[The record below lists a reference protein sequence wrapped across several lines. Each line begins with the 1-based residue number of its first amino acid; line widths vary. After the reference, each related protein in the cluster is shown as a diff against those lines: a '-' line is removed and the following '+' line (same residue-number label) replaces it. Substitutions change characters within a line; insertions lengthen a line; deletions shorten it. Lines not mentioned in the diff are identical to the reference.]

1 MICFS
6 SLWWIEEHLWRSWGQ
21 CGRLSWPHQKT
32 FQHGCSWSVIWYQ
45 FYKIFTTD
53 CSKEFYKTRKLQ
65 LKAQSKRY
73 YRQCHGWMEG
83 WESWTSYSPPL
94 LQCVCNK
101 LQDRI
106 QLKFSRARHNVLF
119 ILSVI
124 HQPTSWLA
132 SRQLTR
138 CFMISNQLGASLL
151 VTSYCFLCSQLGVF
165 QLVNHPPLVKIIV
178 PTGRLLHNDLV

>member
-21 CGRLSWPHQKT
+21 CGRLSWPHQGT

-124 HQPTSWLA
+124 HLP
-132 SRQLTR
+132 
-138 CFMISNQLGASLL
+138 
-151 VTSYCFLCSQLGVF
+151 SQLGVF
-165 QLVNHPPLVKIIV
+165 QLVNRTPLVKFIV
-178 PTGRLLHNDLV
+178 PTGRFWHNDLVAFHSTPNRSIGFTESDINKTDI